1 MKKPILFSFFM
12 MATGSFT
19 IQAEMV
25 VLPQLISGG
34 FKK

>member
-1 MKKPILFSFFM
+1 MKKPILFSFSM

-19 IQAEMV
+19 VHVET
-25 VLPQLISGG
+25 VLPQQISGG

>member
-19 IQAEMV
+19 VQAET